1 MEEEDNLIIL
11 FKNSEIDSK
20 MSDTISKLLD
30 YKYNNI
36 SHISKGKIF
45 VTRSYKSR
53 ILVDCIVIHHKG
65 GGSRYLYEDEQ
76 VYKYLNRKHKLKNLI
91 NI

>member
-1 MEEEDNLIIL
+1 MEEDNLIIL

-20 MSDTISKLLD
+20 MSNTISKLLD

-45 VTRSYKSR
+45 VSKTYKLS
-53 ILVDCIVIHHKG
+53 ILVDCIVIHHKD
-65 GGSRYLYEDEQ
+65 GGSRYLYEHEET
-76 VYKYLNRKHKLKNLI
+76 YKYLNRKSKLKKI
-91 NI
+91 TNI

>member
-30 YKYNNI
+30 YK
-36 SHISKGKIF
+36 
-45 VTRSYKSR
+45 
-53 ILVDCIVIHHKG
+53 
-65 GGSRYLYEDEQ
+65 
-76 VYKYLNRKHKLKNLI
+76 
-91 NI
+91 